1 MRIITASLNFLFL
14 FCIGLSWSDT
24 QTCLLG
30 YKSTFQKLA
39 KRNNANHFKDCLGN
53 WNGSTINIHP
63 IPTLP
68 LNIRY
73 IFYSAKKIRYLFS
86 VFQNQNGV
94 FELEVSSITLF
105 HLIKML
111 LLLLIHL
118 LIFLNIDIIFIYV
131 IILIQRKKDQDCCT
145 WDGVMSQN
153 NTPCYWPWPQLQLAQ
168 WLHSFQQHPLLSS
181 PSQEVESRWEF
192 LQLLP
197 NFIWVCLL

>member
-39 KRNNANHFKDCLGN
+39 KRNNANHFKDWLGN

-73 IFYSAKKIRYLFS
+73 FFFSAKKIRYLFS

-94 FELEVSSITLF
+94 FELEVSSFVST
-105 HLIKML
+105 
-111 LLLLIHL
+111 
-118 LIFLNIDIIFIYV
+118 
-131 IILIQRKKDQDCCT
+131 
-145 WDGVMSQN
+145 
-153 NTPCYWPWPQLQLAQ
+153 
-168 WLHSFQQHPLLSS
+168 
-181 PSQEVESRWEF
+181 
-192 LQLLP
+192 LLP
-197 NFIWVCLL
+197 LSFYPIFFFFFLVFNLTMLCSTPFQSLSFSWFICFSFFLYI